1 MLANC
6 TANSK
11 FNPNSNKRIGEKEV
25 KNAVIR
31 VKNTLEEEYEDLLRK
46 LNLSITIQNLHYRE
60 WYKFLTAVEGSSP
73 ENFYFDLNRGFKPDG
88 SFLCLY
94 DKNMDTPYVL
104 LSSEAKTQGTN
115 KGRVSKGKIKQ
126 SVGNAI
132 ERSSKNLGLMN
143 FFFKKLP
150 FNPYAIFM
158 SGCDFDPENK
168 YMQNKVLEIN
178 MGYSLNEILLN
189 QGVGTTGCSIFCRE
203 MPYSIEEIEHIL
215 YKIAKNSM
223 EYYLHTYFKK

>member
-1 MLANC
+1 MSHC

-11 FNPNSNKRIGEKEV
+11 FNPNSNKRIGEKEIKYAMQKV
-25 KNAVIR
+25 KELLTN
-31 VKNTLEEEYEDLLRK
+31 EYADILNK
-46 LNLSITIQNLHYRE
+46 LNLSICLQPLKYRE
-60 WYKFLTAVEGSSP
+60 WYKFLMVVENNKDCNCP
-73 ENFYFDLNRGFKPDG
+73 FDLDRGFQPDG

-94 DKNMDTPYVL
+94 DKGADIPYIL

-115 KGRVSKGKIKQ
+115 KGRVSKGKLKQ

-143 FFFKKLP
+143 VFFNKLP

-158 SGCDFDPENK
+158 SGCDFDPENR
-168 YMQNKVLEIN
+168 YMRNKVLEIN
-178 MGYSLNEILLN
+178 LGYAINTVQLN
-189 QGVGTTGCSIFCRE
+189 QGTGSTGCSIFCRE
-203 MPYSIEEIEHIL
+203 VPYTVDEIAEIL

-223 EYYLHTYFKK
+223 EYYLHTYYMV

>member
-1 MLANC
+1 MSHC

-11 FNPNSNKRIGEKEV
+11 FNSNSNKRIGEKEV

-31 VKNTLEEEYEDLLRK
+31 VRDSLEQEYEDILRK
-46 LNLSITIQNLHYRE
+46 LKLSISIQNLNYRH
-60 WYKFLTAVEGSSP
+60 WYKFLTAVEGSNP
-73 ENFYFDLNRGFKPDG
+73 KNFSFDFNRGFKPDG

-94 DKNMDTPYVL
+94 DKNMDVPYVL

-115 KGRVSKGKIKQ
+115 KGRIKKGKLKQ

-143 FFFKKLP
+143 LFFKKLP

-158 SGCDFDPENK
+158 SGCDFDPENE
-168 YMQNKVLEIN
+168 YMRNKVLEIN

-189 QGVGTTGCSIFCRE
+189 QGVGMTGCSIFCRE
-203 MPYSIEEIEHIL
+203 TPYSIEEIEHIL

-223 EYYLHTYFKK
+223 EYYLYTYFKK